1 MIIAS
6 GCSFCNWHWVESLGI
21 TLNDQWTNF
30 QNSGCGNIL
39 VNYVITKEVSNLI
52 NSGKNPHE
60 IIAIVM
66 LSDPNRMDLMITKE
80 STIGYVD
87 IIKSGIEDSTAR
99 IRILDDKGNIIDLMG
114 HDKKEW
120 NNIIENSSTTFCSM
134 GGVHPLYNNSGWG
147 IKTPYYNFV
156 DNWLKYGY
164 TEEYMMINTLKEILA
179 TQSYF
184 KSVGVEYY
192 FTVWQNIFHWYDYK
206 NLQPERQCMDLDINF
221 KTRGEQLAV
230 DVYPSLR
237 TLWESIDFEKFI
249 FYENSEVEMGGIA
262 EFSISNDLQLGN
274 ESGDRNHPQQEGSE
288 LFGKFLAKNI
298 INGRN
303 K

>member
-6 GCSFCNWHWVESLGI
+6 GCSFCNEWWVESLGT
-21 TLNDQWTNF
+21 TLNDSWINF
-30 QNSGCGNIL
+30 MNSGCGNVL

-52 NSGKNPHE
+52 NSGKNPNE
-60 IIAIVM
+60 ITAVVM
-66 LSDPNRMDLMITKE
+66 LSDINRMDLMITKD
-80 STIGYVD
+80 STAGYVD
-87 IIKSGIEDSTAR
+87 IIKSGIEDSISR
-99 IRILDDKGNIIDLMG
+99 IGILDDEGNIIRLD
-114 HDKKEW
+114 DYDEKEW
-120 NNIIENSSTTFCSM
+120 NNIIENSSTAFCTM
-134 GGVHPLYNNSGWG
+134 GGINVLSQHWG

-164 TEEYMMINTLKEILA
+164 TEEYMMINTLKEILV

-206 NLQPERQCMDLDINF
+206 NLQPERQCLDLDINF

-262 EFSISNDLQLGN
+262 EFSISNGLQLGDDD
-274 ESGDRNHPQQEGSE
+274 GDRNHPQPEASE
-288 LFGKFLAKNI
+288 LYGEFLAKNI
-298 INGRN
+298 IRGLQ
-303 K
+303 

>member
-147 IKTPYYNFV
+147 I
-156 DNWLKYGY
+156 
-164 TEEYMMINTLKEILA
+164 
-179 TQSYF
+179 
-184 KSVGVEYY
+184 
-192 FTVWQNIFHWYDYK
+192 
-206 NLQPERQCMDLDINF
+206 
-221 KTRGEQLAV
+221 
-230 DVYPSLR
+230 
-237 TLWESIDFEKFI
+237 
-249 FYENSEVEMGGIA
+249 
-262 EFSISNDLQLGN
+262 
-274 ESGDRNHPQQEGSE
+274 
-288 LFGKFLAKNI
+288 
-298 INGRN
+298 
-303 K
+303 

>member
-1 MIIAS
+1 MAS
-6 GCSFCNWHWVESLGI
+6 GCSFCNEWWVESLSN
-21 TLNDQWTNF
+21 TLNDQYTYF
-30 QNSGCGNIL
+30 QNSGTGNVLI
-39 VNYVITKEVSNLI
+39 NHVITKEVSNLI
-52 NSGKNPHE
+52 NSGKNPNE
-60 IIAIVM
+60 ITAVVM
-66 LSDPNRMDLMITKE
+66 LSDPNRTDLIITKD
-80 STIGYVD
+80 STVGYVD
-87 IIKSGIEDSTAR
+87 IIKGAIEGYETDR
-99 IRILDDKGNIIDLMG
+99 IRILDDKGDIICLEKYD
-114 HDKKEW
+114 HKEW
-120 NNIIENSSTTFCSM
+120 NNIIENSSTAFCTMRGINVLSQ
-134 GGVHPLYNNSGWG
+134 HWG

-164 TEEYMMINTLKEILA
+164 TEEYMMINTLKEILV

-206 NLQPERQCMDLDINF
+206 NLQPERQCLDLDINF

-262 EFSISNDLQLGN
+262 EFSISNGLQLGD
-274 ESGDRNHPQQEGSE
+274 GQDRNHPGQEASE
-288 LFGKFLAKNI
+288 LYGKFLAKNI
-298 INGRN
+298 IKGRN